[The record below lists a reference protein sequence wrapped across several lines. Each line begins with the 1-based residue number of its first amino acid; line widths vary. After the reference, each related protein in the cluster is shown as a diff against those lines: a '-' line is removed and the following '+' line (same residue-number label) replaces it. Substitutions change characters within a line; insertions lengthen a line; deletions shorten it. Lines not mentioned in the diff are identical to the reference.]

1 MVESRSNT
9 YTIDVLNLNVLSL
22 LQDLERLQLIHIRK
36 DKSERKETNIFAKYK
51 GAMQKQ
57 TLSDIDAQLKELRN
71 EWE

>member
-1 MVESRSNT
+1 MAESRLHT

-36 DKSERKETNIFAKYK
+36 SKPEKKETNIFAKYK

-57 TLSDIDAQLKELRN
+57 SLAEIDAQLKQLRS